1 MSANLF
7 YNRSDRRN
15 QTYNVTGSKWTKSD
29 HLRFDTIGL
38 DLQKQITGKF
48 GDVIVGT
55 TVSRDSYK
63 NAITV
68 AKNIKPGTKINEFR
82 TNYAVFAQLSKDLG
96 AGYTA
101 TVGARETVVEANSVT
116 MLLLRSLLC

>member
-7 YNRSDRRN
+7 YNRSNRRN

-63 NAITV
+63 NDITV
-68 AKNIKPGTKINEFR
+68 AKTLNPVRRLTNSEQIMLCLHSCPKIL
-82 TNYAVFAQLSKDLG
+82 AQ
-96 AGYTA
+96 AI
-101 TVGARETVVEANSVT
+101 
-116 MLLLRSLLC
+116 LLP